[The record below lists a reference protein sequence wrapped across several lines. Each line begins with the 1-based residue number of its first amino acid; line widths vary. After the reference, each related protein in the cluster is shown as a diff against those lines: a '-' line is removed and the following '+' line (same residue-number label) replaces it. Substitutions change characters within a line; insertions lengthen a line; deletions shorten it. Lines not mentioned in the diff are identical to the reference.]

1 MTSALPSAIIQLS
14 EGKKQTT
21 HEREENKNENQQHH
35 GKRGKK
41 QCKRSAGAES
51 KRVQQQRTAYG
62 QSNQNE
68 QKQEGLKP
76 FLPFVEL
83 NNKRYLKPV

>member
-1 MTSALPSAIIQLS
+1 MTSALPFAIIQLS

-21 HEREENKNENQQHH
+21 HEREENKNENQLHY

-41 QCKRSAGAES
+41 QCKRRADAENE
-51 KRVQQQRTAYG
+51 RVQQQRKPYG
-62 QSNQNE
+62 LSNQNK

-76 FLPFVEL
+76 FLPFIKL
-83 NNKRYLKPV
+83 NNRRYLKPV